1 VRQNDIVVTRDMSD
15 VGSELG
21 NEVKT
26 IELSRLTFV
35 MFRSEGECERL
46 VIREG
51 GEMSSFQHVAEM
63 I

>member
-1 VRQNDIVVTRDMSD
+1 MSD
-15 VGSELG
+15 VCSELG

-51 GEMSSFQHVAEM
+51 SEMSSFQHVAEM